1 MLGHNLRF
9 TPHVSIGSRFT
20 INRITKLQPFFNGTR
35 THVENFINF
44 LGDFPIA
51 HGYMAFS
58 VRIDIYINRTCHTYR
73 IRYLYQ
79 YLISHTGCYQ
89 ILGNMACGVCGT
101 TVYLAGVFPRKCA
114 SAMSACAS
122 IRIYNNLTS
131 RQTGISMRTSD
142 NELAGRINMIVDF
155 IIEQFQN
162 IRVMDSG
169 NYTRHQN
176 MNYILVNLFNHRF
189 ICLQLSLFRVVFGQN
204 EFIVLGRNHNRV
216 NANRTP
222 VVIIFNSYLTFGIR
236 AQIGHHLAFPA
247 DFCQY
252 HQ

>member
-1 MLGHNLRF
+1 
-9 TPHVSIGSRFT
+9 
-20 INRITKLQPFFNGTR
+20 
-35 THVENFINF
+35 
-44 LGDFPIA
+44 
-51 HGYMAFS
+51 
-58 VRIDIYINRTCHTYR
+58 
-73 IRYLYQ
+73 
-79 YLISHTGCYQ
+79 
-89 ILGNMACGVCGT
+89 
-101 TVYLAGVFPRKCA
+101 
-114 SAMSACAS
+114 
-122 IRIYNNLTS
+122 
-131 RQTGISMRTSD
+131 MRTSD
-142 NELAGRINMIVDF
+142 NELASRIDMIVDF

-162 IRVMDSG
+162 IWVMDSG

-236 AQIGHHLAFPA
+236 AQIRHHLAFPA